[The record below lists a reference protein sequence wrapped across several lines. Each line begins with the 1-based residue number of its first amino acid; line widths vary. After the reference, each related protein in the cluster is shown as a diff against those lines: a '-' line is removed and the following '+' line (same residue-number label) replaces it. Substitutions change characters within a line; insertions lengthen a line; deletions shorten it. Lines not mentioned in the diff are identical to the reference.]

1 MKRSGFETMN
11 PWRYP
16 FYILLHP
23 FDGFQEMR
31 ANKKGSL
38 MIATIIICCWM
49 MVEVMHR
56 SFTDFDM
63 NPFDPENTSLLRVM
77 LITAVMY
84 LMACVSNWCFCTL
97 LDGKGRLKDILV
109 VGAYSL
115 LPYVIV
121 RFVTIVLSHL
131 LVGSEQMLLTYCV
144 VISEIWVALMIV
156 AGLQEIHEYSLKKVL
171 LSLFLTIIGIIII
184 LFLALAFV
192 RLFEKLYF
200 FVATVIFELRY

>member
-1 MKRSGFETMN
+1 MKRSGFETMS
-11 PWRYP
+11 PYRYP
-16 FYILLHP
+16 FYILFHP
-23 FDGFQEMR
+23 IDGFQELR

-38 MIATIIICCWM
+38 FIATLIICCWM
-49 MVEVMHR
+49 LVEVLHR

-63 NPFDPENTSLLRVM
+63 NAFDPESTSLLRVA
-77 LITAVMY
+77 LITVVMY

-97 LDGKGRLKDILV
+97 LDGKGKLKDILV

-121 RFVTIVLSHL
+121 RFITIFVSHL

-144 VISEIWVALMIV
+144 VISEVWTAFMII

-171 LSLFLTIIGIIII
+171 FSLFLTVVGIIII

-192 RLFEKLYF
+192 QLFEKLYF
-200 FVATVIFELRY
+200 FFATIILELRY